1 MKQRVVTWWQ
11 RHLANPVARR
21 VARYVPGQAIIETV
35 GRRSGLPRQTPVGG
49 RLEGSTFWVVTE
61 FGRDSNYVRNMEA
74 NPRVRVQLKGQWH
87 PGTAHLLPDD
97 DVKARLRRLPRLNSL
112 SVRMVGT
119 DLMTVRIDLDG
130 AVDEASYGLS

>member
-1 MKQRVVTWWQ
+1 MKQRVVTWMQ

-21 VARYVPGQAIIETV
+21 VARYMPGQAIIETV

-49 RLEGSTFWVVTE
+49 QLEGSTFWVVTE
-61 FGRDSNYVRNMEA
+61 FGRASNYVRNMEE
-74 NPRVRVQLKGQWH
+74 NPKVRVQLKGKWH
-87 PGTAHLLPDD
+87 TGTAHLLPDD

-130 AVDEASYGLS
+130 L